1 MTGAVLNTI
10 RKIIAEKEAR
20 RREPT
25 HALYNE
31 IHKRLPMDG
40 LIAELRWLVD
50 QGKIEEHPTI
60 REKSYTLTHE
70 KPA

>member
-1 MTGAVLNTI
+1 MTDRVYTVV
-10 RKIIAEKEAR
+10 REIIAEKEAR

-31 IHKRLPMDG
+31 IHKRLSMDG
-40 LIAELRWLVD
+40 LIAELQELVI

-70 KPA
+70 NPA